1 VSLLVVPF
9 IQRRYPDNHSTQES
23 GIRTMKEKLYTK
35 KQVAEYLQVSIRTV
49 DRLIGEMDLP
59 VYHIRRQV
67 RIPQTSVDMILAES
81 MSSDERDKI
90 VNDILEV

>member
-1 VSLLVVPF
+1 
-9 IQRRYPDNHSTQES
+9 
-23 GIRTMKEKLYTK
+23 MKEKLYTK